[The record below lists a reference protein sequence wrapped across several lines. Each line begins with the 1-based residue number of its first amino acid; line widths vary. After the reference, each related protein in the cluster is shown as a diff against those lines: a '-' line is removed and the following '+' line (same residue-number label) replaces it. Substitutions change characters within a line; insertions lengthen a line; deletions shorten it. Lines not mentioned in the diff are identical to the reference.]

1 MSTAEK
7 YVVAAYLVFLVALL
21 VYLLIHSLRLAQ
33 LERQL
38 AELSELAHRREQ
50 PGESPRT
57 AAVG

>member
-1 MSTAEK
+1 MSIAEK

-38 AELSELAHRREQ
+38 AELSELGRRREQ
-50 PGESPRT
+50 PGEPPRT

>member
-1 MSTAEK
+1 VSTAEK

-38 AELSELAHRREQ
+38 AELSELAHPREQ
-50 PGESPRT
+50 PGEPPRT